1 MPEELT
7 TREKLADVAWQY
19 NLCDKAV
26 EELAESIRGLGATD
40 MPKSARAILKRC
52 RKKPHKENFH
62 HFGLT
67 DYIINAIK
75 TGLVTTDQVIQLI
88 VNIDG
93 IPLSNSSLLSFW
105 PISGMVANG
114 I

>member
-26 EELAESIRGLGATD
+26 EELAEIMRGLGATD

-93 IPLSNSSLLSFW
+93 IPLSVSSLLSFW
-105 PISGMVANG
+105 PILGMVANG